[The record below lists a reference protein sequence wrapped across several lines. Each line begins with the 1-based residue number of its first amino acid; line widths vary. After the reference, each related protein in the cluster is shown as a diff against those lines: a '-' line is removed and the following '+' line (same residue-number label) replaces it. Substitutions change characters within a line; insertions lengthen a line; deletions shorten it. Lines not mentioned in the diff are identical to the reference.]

1 MIFVCIIFD
10 FKSMQ
15 FVINTTIVY
24 ICVKLFA
31 IMRTIL
37 IIGAG
42 RSASSLIQYLLNKA
56 VEEDLHLIIGDLSL
70 ESAQNKTNN
79 HPNATA
85 ISLDIFD
92 ERSRKEAIQKAD
104 IVISMLPA
112 HLHIEVAKDCIIYKK
127 NMVTASYISD
137 AMQELDVLAK
147 ENNLIFMNEIGLDPG
162 IDHMSAMKVI
172 NEIKAKGGKM
182 LLFESFCGG
191 LVAPESDTNLWN
203 YKFTWAPRNVVL
215 AGQGGAAKFIQEGT
229 YKYIP
234 YCNLFRRTEFLE
246 VEGYGKFEAY
256 SNRDSLKYLD
266 VYGLNDVLTLFR
278 GTIRRV
284 GFSKAWNMFVQLG
297 MTDDSYVMEDSE
309 NMSYRQFVNSFL
321 PYHPTDSVE
330 IKMRLILKIDQDDI
344 MWDKL
349 LELDLF
355 NPNKK
360 VGLKNATPAQ
370 ILEKILTD
378 SWTLQPKDKDMIVMY
393 HKFGYE
399 IEGVKQQIDSKM
411 VCIGEDQTYT
421 AMAKTVGL
429 PVAMATLLMLNGKIK
444 TPGVQLPIREE
455 VYLPILKELEEYGVI
470 FKEQIVPY
478 LGYNA

>member
-1 MIFVCIIFD
+1 
-10 FKSMQ
+10 
-15 FVINTTIVY
+15 
-24 ICVKLFA
+24 
-31 IMRTIL
+31 MRTIL

-42 RSASSLIQYLLNKA
+42 RSASSLIQYLLNKSN
-56 VEEDLHLIIGDLSL
+56 EENLHLIIGDLSL
-70 ESAQNKTNN
+70 ASAQKKTNN

-85 ISLDIFD
+85 MALDIFD
-92 ERSRKEAIQKAD
+92 QNQRKELVQKAD

-112 HLHIEVAKDCIIYKK
+112 HLHIEVAKDCIAHKK
-127 NMVTASYISD
+127 HLVTASYISD
-137 AMQELDVLAK
+137 AMQELDAVAK
-147 ENNLIFMNEIGLDPG
+147 ENKLVFMNEVGLDPG

-172 NEIKAKGGKM
+172 HEIKAKGGKM

-234 YCNLFRRTEFLE
+234 YWNLFRRTEFLE
-246 VEGYGKFEAY
+246 VEDYGRFEAY

-266 VYGLNDVLTLFR
+266 VYGLNDVLTLYR

-330 IKMRLILKIDQDDI
+330 IKMRFILKIDQDDI

-360 VGLKNATPAQ
+360 VGLKDATPAQ

-399 IEGVKQQIDSKM
+399 LNGKKEQIDSKM
-411 VCIGEDQTYT
+411 VCLGEDQTYT

-429 PVAMATLLMLNGKIK
+429 PVAMATLLILNGKIK

-455 VYLPILKELEEYGVI
+455 VYLPILKELEEYGVV

>member
-1 MIFVCIIFD
+1 
-10 FKSMQ
+10 
-15 FVINTTIVY
+15 
-24 ICVKLFA
+24 
-31 IMRTIL
+31 MRTIL

-42 RSASSLIQYLLNKA
+42 RSASSLIHYLLNKS
-56 VEEDLHLIIGDLSL
+56 EKENLHLIIGDLSL
-70 ESAQNKTNN
+70 ALAEKKTNN
-79 HPNATA
+79 HPNATP

-92 ERSRKEAIQKAD
+92 ENQRKKAIQQAN

-112 HLHIEVAKDCIIYKK
+112 HLHIEVARDCILYKK
-127 NMVTASYISD
+127 HLVTASYISD
-137 AMQELDVLAK
+137 AMQELDAAAK
-147 ENNLIFMNEIGLDPG
+147 ENNLVFMNEIGLDPG

-172 NEIKAKGGKM
+172 EEIKDKGGKM

-215 AGQGGAAKFIQEGT
+215 AGQGGAAKFIQEGA

-246 VEGYGKFEAY
+246 VEGYGRFEAY
-256 SNRDSLKYLD
+256 SNRDSLKYRS
-266 VYGLNDVLTLFR
+266 VYGLDDVLTLYR
-278 GTIRRV
+278 GTIRKV

-309 NMSYRQFVNSFL
+309 HMTYRQYVNSFL

-330 IKMRLILKIDQDDI
+330 IKTRLILKIDQDDI

-355 NPNKK
+355 SRDKK
-360 VGLKNATPAQ
+360 VGLKHATPAQ
-370 ILEKILTD
+370 ILEKILSD
-378 SWTLQPKDKDMIVMY
+378 SWTLQPDDKDMIVMY

-399 IEGVKQQIDSKM
+399 LDGKKQQIDSKM
-411 VCIGEDQTYT
+411 VCIGENQTYT
-421 AMAKTVGL
+421 AMSKTVGL
-429 PVAMATLLMLNGKIK
+429 PVAMATLLILNGRIT
-444 TPGVQLPIREE
+444 TPGVQLPIQKE
-455 VYLPILKELEEYGVI
+455 VYLPILKELEEYGVV
-470 FKEQIVPY
+470 FKEQSMHY
-478 LGYNA
+478 LGYNPDKEFS

>member
-1 MIFVCIIFD
+1 
-10 FKSMQ
+10 
-15 FVINTTIVY
+15 
-24 ICVKLFA
+24 
-31 IMRTIL
+31 MRNIL
-37 IIGAG
+37 IFGAG
-42 RSASSLIQYLLNKA
+42 RSASSLIRYLLSKSN
-56 VEEDLHLIIGDLSL
+56 EEKLHLTVADLSSNL
-70 ESAQNKTNN
+70 AKAKTQD
-79 HPNATA
+79 HPNATPLA
-85 ISLDIFD
+85 LDIFNAD
-92 ERSRKEAIQKAD
+92 ERKKAIANAS

-112 HLHIEVAKDCIIYKK
+112 HLHIEIAKDCLEFKK
-127 NMVTASYISD
+127 HLVTASYISD
-137 AMQELDVLAK
+137 AMQALNEEAIK
-147 ENNLIFMNEIGLDPG
+147 NNLIFMNEIGLDPG

-172 NEIKAKGGKM
+172 DEIRSKGGKM

-191 LVAPESDTNLWN
+191 LVAPESDNNLWN

-234 YCNLFRRTEFLE
+234 YSALFRRTEFLE

-256 SNRDSLKYLD
+256 SNRDSLKYRS
-266 VYGLNDVLTLFR
+266 VYGLDDILTLYR

-284 GFSKAWNMFVQLG
+284 GYSRAWNMFVQLG
-297 MTDDSYVMEDSE
+297 MTDDSYILEGSE
-309 NMSYRQFVNSFL
+309 NMSYRQFINSFL

-330 IKMRLILKIDQDDI
+330 IKTRLILKIDQDDI

-360 VGLKNATPAQ
+360 VNLPNATPAQ

-378 SWTLQPKDKDMIVMY
+378 SWALEPEDKDMIVMY

-399 IEGVKQQIDSKM
+399 LNGEKKQIDSKM

-429 PVAMATLLMLNGKIK
+429 PVAIATLLILNGKIT
-444 TPGVQLPIREE
+444 TPGVQLPIKKE
-455 VYLPILKELEEYGVI
+455 VYEPILKELEEYGVI
-470 FKEQIVPY
+470 FNEQNVPY
-478 LGYNA
+478 FGYNPDLF

>member
-1 MIFVCIIFD
+1 
-10 FKSMQ
+10 
-15 FVINTTIVY
+15 
-24 ICVKLFA
+24 
-31 IMRTIL
+31 MRRIL

-42 RSASSLIQYLLNKA
+42 RSASSLIRYLLSKS
-56 VEEDLHLIIGDLSL
+56 ESEKLHIVVADLSL
-70 ESAQNKTNN
+70 ALAERKTEN
-79 HPNATA
+79 HPNATPLALNIFEIKERKAA
-85 ISLDIFD
+85 IKNAS
-92 ERSRKEAIQKAD
+92 

-112 HLHIEVAKDCIIYKK
+112 FLHIEIAKDCLEFKK
-127 NMVTASYISD
+127 HLVTASYISD
-137 AMQELDVLAK
+137 AMQELDEAAK
-147 ENNLIFMNEIGLDPG
+147 KNNLIFMNEVGVDPG

-172 NEIKAKGGKM
+172 DEIRAKGGKL

-191 LVAPESDTNLWN
+191 LVAPESDNNLWN

-234 YCNLFRRTEFLE
+234 YGSLFRRTEFLE

-256 SNRDSLKYLD
+256 SNRDSLKYRSI
-266 VYGLNDVLTLFR
+266 YGLDDILTLYR

-297 MTDDSYVMEDSE
+297 MTDDSYIMEDSE
-309 NMSYRQFVNSFL
+309 NMSYRQFTNSFL

-355 NPNKK
+355 NANKK
-360 VGLKNATPAQ
+360 VDLPNATPAQ
-370 ILEKILTD
+370 ILEKILSD
-378 SWTLQPKDKDMIVMY
+378 SWTLAPEDKDMIVMY

-399 IEGVKQQIDSKM
+399 IDGNKRQIDSKM
-411 VCIGEDQTYT
+411 VCTGDDQTYT

-429 PVAMATLLMLNGKIK
+429 PVAIATLLILNCKIT
-444 TPGVQLPIREE
+444 TPGVQLPINKE
-455 VYLPILKELEEYGVI
+455 VYLPILEELESYGVV
-470 FKEQIVPY
+470 FYEQNMPY
-478 LGYNA
+478 FGYNPDLF